1 MQKPPERRVTPSGGF
16 CVVDGPPTL
25 SLWLRFSLSRFL
37 PIQACFHCRSTRL
50 LVDSQLLK
58 KRLVACG
65 WHPNQILAQGPRQGE
80 NVKTQDR
87 PGSRRTAS
95 PRVQQIVCV
104 VLLTLLMS
112 AVTACSLLGGGGD
125 EGQDQAAA
133 PSDQGLEA
141 IPAGQPTLTCSQ
153 ECADRGQCGES
164 ADRGTVILLSTLQ
177 PAVAAADHDLA
188 VQEGTVVSIVET
200 RPITVVENASGQEF
214 PVNFHRVAIPLRN
227 TEAWVADW
235 CIVYAQ

>member
-1 MQKPPERRVTPSGGF
+1 M
-16 CVVDGPPTL
+16 
-25 SLWLRFSLSRFL
+25 
-37 PIQACFHCRSTRL
+37 
-50 LVDSQLLK
+50 
-58 KRLVACG
+58 
-65 WHPNQILAQGPRQGE
+65 
-80 NVKTQDR
+80 
-87 PGSRRTAS
+87 
-95 PRVQQIVCV
+95 VCV
-104 VLLTLLMS
+104 IVLTLFMS
-112 AVTACSLLGGGGD
+112 AVTACSLLGGGD
-125 EGQDQAAA
+125 EGQDQVAA
-133 PSDQGLEA
+133 PADQGLEA

-164 ADRGTVILLSTLQ
+164 TDRGTVVLLSTVQ

-188 VQEGTVVSIVET
+188 VPEGTAVSIVET